1 MKKFILPAIILTA
14 TPALAAVNCATLP
27 SCSELGYTK
36 SKTDCYKYTVCPFDT
51 AKVACA
57 EAPAVGDIKYSLR
70 SSNHDG
76 WILCNGNQY
85 SQSSYSKLYAV
96 IGTGFCSVRNGGC
109 SSGYF
114 AVPDYRGFF
123 LRGVSYPSTTTSY
136 STYTGSWNYST
147 TSPQKQGIPDIYG
160 YVNNIDDEMMNGYSG
175 AFYTGSSSGYDATSD
190 LSGGCKSLY
199 FDASRY
205 NSIYGASSHVTP
217 VNTAVYAYM
226 YAGRV
231 DSSAASAA
239 TTAASCVKGNYLY
252 TDGTC
257 SSSYTSSKTVKG
269 IVSSVSNSTS
279 YTYVQYVRGGV
290 SYSSSGTSASTTCTN
305 SGEWLASYSD
315 WKTLPTNI
323 PTSQSVVRSVQ
334 SGKYYWSYTSTKYYC
349 SSQTSCSSSSTAG
362 SSSDST
368 GGAYY
373 PYYYCYGYM
382 YFAK

>member
-96 IGTGFCSVRNGGC
+96 IGTGFCSVRSGGC

-123 LRGVSYPSTTTSY
+123 LRGISYASTTTSY
-136 STYTGSWNYST
+136 SSYSNSWNYST
-147 TSPQKQGIPDIYG
+147 TSPQKQGLPNIYG
-160 YVNNIDDEMMNGYSG
+160 SWYQTIHTNNNRNDVNNTYVSG
-175 AFYTGSSSGYDATSD
+175 AINAGSSTGTISHRMPDEKTNAWQRQ
-190 LSGGCKSLY
+190 LS

-205 NSIYGASSHVTP
+205 NSIYGAQSGVIP
-217 VNTAVYAYM
+217 GNYAAYIFI
-226 YAGRV
+226 YAG
-231 DSSAASAA
+231 
-239 TTAASCVKGNYLY
+239 K
-252 TDGTC
+252 
-257 SSSYTSSKTVKG
+257 
-269 IVSSVSNSTS
+269 
-279 YTYVQYVRGGV
+279 
-290 SYSSSGTSASTTCTN
+290 
-305 SGEWLASYSD
+305 
-315 WKTLPTNI
+315 
-323 PTSQSVVRSVQ
+323 
-334 SGKYYWSYTSTKYYC
+334 
-349 SSQTSCSSSSTAG
+349 
-362 SSSDST
+362 
-368 GGAYY
+368 
-373 PYYYCYGYM
+373 
-382 YFAK
+382 